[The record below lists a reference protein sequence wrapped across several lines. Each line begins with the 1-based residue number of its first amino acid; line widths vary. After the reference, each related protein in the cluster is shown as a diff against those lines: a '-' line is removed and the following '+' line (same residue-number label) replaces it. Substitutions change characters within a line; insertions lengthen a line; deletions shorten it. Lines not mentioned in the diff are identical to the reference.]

1 MLEGI
6 LTKKPSKSLK
16 VARLVSSIGQD
27 LIYHTS
33 NYEKKHRSTQ
43 LFLLNQKKNGIKSG
57 YQVDEQ
63 VWSRDLILETNLA
76 LEHAKDQ
83 EHKSFTPAIIQFR
96 HLLLSY
102 GITMT
107 LQKVSTVK
115 VCIARMAL

>member
-1 MLEGI
+1 MQGWFHQ
-6 LTKKPSKSLK
+6 
-16 VARLVSSIGQD
+16 LVKTLSTTQV
-27 LIYHTS
+27 TVK
-33 NYEKKHRSTQ
+33 KKHRRTQ

-63 VWSRDLILETNLA
+63 VWSRDLILVTNLA

-107 LQKVSTVK
+107 LVQKVSTVK